1 MRPQLSQER
10 EWVFFVEKE
19 LESQTD
25 WIVGKKRSHFEEGE
39 VRFQMEEADVLSIQ
53 LYNEL
58 MNRQDLRLRMLVLD
72 QGYNITTL
80 EIFRNQKAQ
89 MV

>member
-1 MRPQLSQER
+1 MS
-10 EWVFFVEKE
+10 
-19 LESQTD
+19 T
-25 WIVGKKRSHFEEGE
+25 FEEGE

-80 EIFRNQKAQ
+80 EIFRNQKGEHLAQ
-89 MV
+89 IV